1 MEKTI
6 DEKYFTDTN
15 IYEMDVKNLLKDDYS
30 YYDLETAINEYMG
43 DAEYKK
49 IAKFNSA
56 SFGENMM
63 SQREFEIWRDDPVSG
78 IGKCGQL
85 TPIALYKGTVIDG
98 RNRVRALLSL
108 GVDKVQY
115 RKVRNNLKK
124 NDLDVLA
131 AILGN
136 KKQISK
142 TQHAFN
148 LYIGKDCHKLTKK
161 ERLTLGKSTG
171 GKVSPSQLERVH
183 SLVGLIGKGDPKIEL
198 LRQGGGHMQLTG
210 KSTTS
215 LQAIVDDIRLRQRN
229 DLDEM
234 ISLGSNPSEHN
245 RSSREYKKMKKT
257 LSGLLDNDL
266 NDAEKLAAK
275 DVIKEIDLFTI
286 EEHRIIGAALK
297 DISINN

>member
-6 DEKYFTDTN
+6 DEKYFASTE
-15 IYEMDVKNLLKDDYS
+15 IFEMNVEDLLKDDYT
-30 YYDLETAINEYMG
+30 YFDLETAINEFMG
-43 DAEYKK
+43 DDEYKK

-63 SQREFEIWRDDPVSG
+63 GQREFEIWRDDPVSG
-78 IGKCGQL
+78 IKNCGQL

-108 GVDKVQY
+108 GIEKVQY

-124 NDLDVLA
+124 NDLDTLA

-148 LYIGKDCHKLTKK
+148 LYIGKKCHKMSKK
-161 ERLTLGKSTG
+161 ERLNLARATG
-171 GKVSPSQLERVH
+171 GRVSPSQLERVH
-183 SLVGLIGKGDPKIEL
+183 SLIGLVGKSDPKIEL
-198 LRQGGGHMQLTG
+198 LRQGGGHQLLSG

-215 LQAIVDDIRLRQRN
+215 IQAIVDDIRLRRRN

-234 ISLGSNPSEHN
+234 ISKGSNPSEHN
-245 RSSREYKKMKKT
+245 RSSREYIKMKKT
-257 LSGLLDNDL
+257 LSGILDNDL

-275 DVIKEIDLFTI
+275 DVIKEVDLFTI
-286 EEHRIIGAALK
+286 EEHRLIGESLN
-297 DISINN
+297 DTF